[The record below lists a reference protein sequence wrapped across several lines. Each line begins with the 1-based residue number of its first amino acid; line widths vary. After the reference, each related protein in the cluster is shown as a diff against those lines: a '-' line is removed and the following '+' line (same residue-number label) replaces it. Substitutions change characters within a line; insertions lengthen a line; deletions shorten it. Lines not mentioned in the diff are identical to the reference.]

1 MPGFAGAGLFDSF
14 PVVEH
19 STSTVAYRNEKLVF
33 DPGFAR
39 MLMLSLKDLALEVEE
54 KMGGVPQDIEG
65 CYREGKI
72 WVVQTR
78 PQVGLG

>member
-19 STSTVAYRNEKLVF
+19 STSTVAYRNEKLVC
-33 DPGFAR
+33 DPGIAR
-39 MLMLSLKDLALEVEE
+39 ALMLSPKDLALEVEE

-65 CYREGKI
+65 CYCEGKI